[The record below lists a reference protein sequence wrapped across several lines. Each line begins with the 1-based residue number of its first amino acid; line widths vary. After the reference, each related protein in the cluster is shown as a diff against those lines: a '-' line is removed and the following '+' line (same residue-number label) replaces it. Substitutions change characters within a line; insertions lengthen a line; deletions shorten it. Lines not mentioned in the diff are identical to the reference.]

1 VTATSRLPARPD
13 VLAPLRWARSHVAL
27 VVFCAAVGAY
37 YLWSVWS
44 SGSPFTFGTSGPDA
58 YNQLSTGF
66 LHGHLYLPLQP
77 DPHLVQ
83 LPNPYDP
90 IANGPFR
97 NEQGSHDLS
106 LYKGH
111 FYLYWGPTPAL
122 LAFLPFRLL
131 PLGDLPQG
139 LAIFVFS
146 FVGFCC
152 SVAVLRALARR
163 VAPDVP
169 RWMLGAAALALAA
182 GNAIPFTERRAS
194 VYEVAITAGFCLT
207 FIALYLLVTGLQDG
221 VRPRRL
227 AFASLALGLA
237 VGARP
242 TMIVP
247 ALGLV
252 VIAVWLVR
260 RTADAQLRRT
270 YALSLLGPVAVVGMA
285 LAAYNAARF
294 GSPLDF
300 GQKYQLSSYDPA
312 TKDPNKL
319 AYVPPGLWYYLLAR
333 PHFTLGFPFVHLVP
347 PPLSYP
353 GTAPKQYDAVESIGG
368 LLFLVPF
375 TLMAF
380 ATPLVLRG
388 GVRRAALSMIAAAA
402 VIILMTSFALWG
414 ATMRYEVD
422 FSSLLIVAAALG
434 WIAWTLSQHGR
445 RRRLLAMGGG
455 ALIAWGVACGVAI
468 SFSGYYNGLRI
479 WDNGTFVFLQR
490 LTSPLPTLLTRLDG
504 NEPKLVDVYG
514 PGLESDGDPGPGY
527 KTLAGAIYGPP
538 VLPLEL
544 TVVSGSPR
552 RVGLGI
558 AAVPTTTQPPPG
570 TRLRISTPDT
580 GRVLNMPAKFDTTV
594 VPLSLHRGVNRV
606 ILSATGG
613 PKAQLRVEGVQ
624 LTKAPPEAGTARGA
638 R

>member
-1 VTATSRLPARPD
+1 MTATSLRAARLD
-13 VLAPLRWARSHVAL
+13 VLAPLRWARAHVGLVAL
-27 VVFCAAVGAY
+27 CAAVGAY

-44 SGSPFTFGTSGPDA
+44 TGSPFTFGTTGPDY
-58 YNQLSTGF
+58 YNQLSTAF

-77 DPHLVQ
+77 DPHLLQ

-97 NEQGSHDLS
+97 NAQGSHDLS
-106 LYKGH
+106 LYKDH
-111 FYLYWGPTPAL
+111 YYLYWGPTPAL
-122 LAFLPFRLL
+122 LAFIPFRLL
-131 PLGDLPQG
+131 PLGDLPQT

-152 SVAVLRALARR
+152 SVAVLRTLVRR
-163 VAPDVP
+163 FAPDAP

-207 FIALYLLVTGLQDG
+207 FVALYLLVSGLQGG

-252 VIAVWLVR
+252 VIAAWLVR
-260 RTADAQLRRT
+260 RTADPQLRRT
-270 YALSLLGPVAVVGMA
+270 YVLALLGPVAVAGAA

-294 GSPLDF
+294 GSVLDF
-300 GQKYQLSSYDPA
+300 GQKYQLASYDPA
-312 TKDPNKL
+312 TKSPNQL
-319 AYVPPGLWYYLLAR
+319 AYVPPGVWYYLFAR
-333 PHFTLGFPFVHLVP
+333 PHLTLGFPFVHLVP
-347 PPLSYP
+347 PPWSYP
-353 GTAPKQYDAVESIGG
+353 FTAPKQYDAIESIGG

-380 ATPLVLRG
+380 AVPFVLRAA
-388 GVRRAALSMIAAAA
+388 VRRAALAMVAAA
-402 VIILMTSFALWG
+402 VAIILMTSFALWG

-422 FSSLLIVAAALG
+422 FASLLIVAAALG
-434 WIAWTLSQHGR
+434 WIAWALSLRGRGR
-445 RRRLLAMGGG
+445 RLVAWGG
-455 ALIAWGVACGVAI
+455 AVLIAWGVLAGVAI
-468 SFSGYYNGLRI
+468 GLQGYYNSLRGA
-479 WDNGTFVFLQR
+479 DPGTYLFLQR
-490 LTSPLPTLLTRLDG
+490 ITSPLPTILTRLG
-504 NEPKLVDVYG
+504 GREPKLVDVYG

-527 KTLAGAIYGPP
+527 KTLASAIYGPP
-538 VLPLEL
+538 VAPLEL
-544 TVVSGSPR
+544 TVVSGSPQ

-558 AAVPTTTQPPPG
+558 AAVPTTTQPPRG

-580 GRVLNMPAKFDTTV
+580 GRVLDMPAKFDSTV

-624 LTKAPPEAGTARGA
+624 LTKAPPEPGTARAA